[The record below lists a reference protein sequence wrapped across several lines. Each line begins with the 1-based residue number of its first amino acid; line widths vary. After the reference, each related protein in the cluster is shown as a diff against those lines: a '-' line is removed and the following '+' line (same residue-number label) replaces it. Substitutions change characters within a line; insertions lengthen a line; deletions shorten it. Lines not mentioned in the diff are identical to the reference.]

1 MKDCPANQTLSVKI
15 GESTVTAEWR
25 KPTATDNSGVI
36 PTVTCDRDVASQFNI
51 GCNFVECTAY
61 DASGNQ
67 AVCQFIIDVI
77 GKFQIYKNAQLGK
90 LCVRLVVGVCVSLTF
105 IL

>member
-1 MKDCPANQTLSVKI
+1 MLEDCPANQTLSTNTS
-15 GESTVTAEWR
+15 ESTVTAEWR

-36 PTVTCDRDVASQFNI
+36 PTVTCDHDVGSQFNI
-51 GCNFVECTAY
+51 GRNFVQCTAY

-77 GKFQIYKNAQLGK
+77 GKLQIYNNVQLGK
-90 LCVRLVVGVCVSLTF
+90 CVG
-105 IL
+105 